1 MPKAPK
7 PVGLILCKRYHV
19 DPQVAEQSLIG
30 VFHAFW
36 ARTFPYRAPEFTV
49 YAALTGG
56 KGEGRMVL
64 EIMRMETEQ
73 VVYGYTKWYACLGD
87 NLIATFER
95 TVRQCL
101 FPAPGR
107 YSVTLKFE
115 DQEVA
120 QRIVDVF
127 KKK

>member
-1 MPKAPK
+1 MRRSIGCWTSCGGSCERRRTAVPKVPKAAA
-7 PVGLILCKRYHV
+7 LILCKRYHV
-19 DPQVAEQSLIG
+19 DPQAGEQSLIG

-73 VVYGYTKWYACLGD
+73 VVYGFTKWYACL
-87 NLIATFER
+87 
-95 TVRQCL
+95 
-101 FPAPGR
+101 
-107 YSVTLKFE
+107 
-115 DQEVA
+115 
-120 QRIVDVF
+120 
-127 KKK
+127 